1 MNKTNNKLTPNVITV
16 DIDKLSS
23 MLACGHATAR
33 KIGEQAEA
41 RIYIGRNGTVESHR
55 KLRFFFYA

>member
-23 MLACGHATAR
+23 MLKISR
-33 KIGEQAEA
+33 KEDLI
-41 RIYIGRNGTVESHR
+41 
-55 KLRFFFYA
+55 